1 VTSAIKRPRGRP
13 AIPKE
18 VQRRRLVEAAYRVF
32 ERNRYERTSI
42 ADIVGEAGMSSRS
55 FYDHFA
61 SKEDLVAEIVAET
74 GERLLGAVS
83 EVFTGDVPLDVERNA
98 DLALGVFLHGLPVS
112 AIDLERLGGDAGRR
126 VGEVRRRIV
135 QRLTNLTHA
144 YMGRLL
150 AKGLVARLPER
161 PEVELI
167 LTGIEGMCLRYYS
180 EGRRDELLEIR
191 PLILRLLLTALR

>member
-1 VTSAIKRPRGRP
+1 MSSAIKRPRGRP

-18 VQRRRLVEAAYRVF
+18 VQRRRLIEAAFRVF
-32 ERNRYERTSI
+32 ERHRYERTSV

-55 FYDHFA
+55 FYDHFG

-74 GERLLGAVS
+74 GERLLGELAVVLA
-83 EVFTGDVPLDVERNA
+83 EAPLDVEQTT

-144 YMGRLL
+144 FMGRLFS
-150 AKGLVARLPER
+150 KGLIDRLPER
-161 PEVELI
+161 PEVELV

-180 EGRRDELLEIR
+180 EGRREELLEIR
-191 PLILRLLLTALR
+191 PLILRLLVRALG

>member
-1 VTSAIKRPRGRP
+1 VSTAVKRPRGRP
-13 AIPKE
+13 AIPRE
-18 VQRRRLVEAAYRVF
+18 VQRRRLIEAAFRVF
-32 ERNRYERTSI
+32 ERNRYERTSV

-55 FYDHFA
+55 FYDHFG
-61 SKEDLVAEIVAET
+61 SKEDLVAEMVAEI
-74 GERLLGAVS
+74 GERLLD
-83 EVFTGDVPLDVERNA
+83 EVAEVMAETPENVEKNA
-98 DLALGVFLHGLPVS
+98 DVALGVFLDGLPVS

-126 VGEVRRRIV
+126 IGEVRRRIV

-150 AKGLVARLPER
+150 AKGLVSRLPER

-180 EGRRDELLEIR
+180 EGRREELLEIR
-191 PLILRLLLTALR
+191 PLILRLTLTALA

>member
-1 VTSAIKRPRGRP
+1 MSSAVKRPRGRP

-18 VQRRRLVEAAYRVF
+18 VQRRRLIEAAFRVF
-32 ERNRYERTSI
+32 ERNRYERTSV

-61 SKEDLVAEIVAET
+61 SKEDLVAEIVAEV
-74 GERLLGAVS
+74 GERLLGELS
-83 EVFTGDVPLDVERNA
+83 EVMTEMPLDVERNA
-98 DLALGVFLHGLPVS
+98 DLALGIFLEGLPVS

-135 QRLTNLTHA
+135 QRLTNLTHT
-144 YMGRLL
+144 YLGRLL

-161 PEVELI
+161 AEVEI
-167 LTGIEGMCLRYYS
+167 IMTGIEGMCLRYYS

-191 PLILRLLLTALR
+191 PLILRLLLTALG

>member
-1 VTSAIKRPRGRP
+1 MSSAIKRPRGRP

-18 VQRRRLVEAAYRVF
+18 VQRRRLIEAAFRVF
-32 ERNRYERTSI
+32 ERNRYERTSV

-74 GERLLGAVS
+74 GERLLGAVA

>member
-1 VTSAIKRPRGRP
+1 VSSAVKRPRGRP

-18 VQRRRLVEAAYRVF
+18 VQRRRLIEAAFRVF
-32 ERNRYERTSI
+32 ERNRYERTSV

-61 SKEDLVAEIVAET
+61 SKEDLVAEIVAEV
-74 GERLLGAVS
+74 GERLLGELS
-83 EVFTGDVPLDVERNA
+83 EVMTDMPLDVERNA
-98 DLALGVFLHGLPVS
+98 DLALGIFLEGLPVS

-135 QRLTNLTHA
+135 QRLTNLTHT
-144 YMGRLL
+144 YLGRLL

-161 PEVELI
+161 AEVEI
-167 LTGIEGMCLRYYS
+167 IMTGIEGMCLRYYS

-191 PLILRLLLTALR
+191 PLILRLLLTALG

>member
-1 VTSAIKRPRGRP
+1 VSTAVKRPRGRP
-13 AIPKE
+13 AIPRE
-18 VQRRRLVEAAYRVF
+18 VQRRRLIEAAFRVF
-32 ERNRYERTSI
+32 ERNRYERTSV

-55 FYDHFA
+55 FYDHFG
-61 SKEDLVAEIVAET
+61 SKEDLVAEMVAEI
-74 GERLLGAVS
+74 GERLLD
-83 EVFTGDVPLDVERNA
+83 EVAEVMAETPENVERNA
-98 DLALGVFLHGLPVS
+98 DVALGVFLDGLPVS

-126 VGEVRRRIV
+126 IGEVRRRIV

-150 AKGLVARLPER
+150 AKGLVSRLPER

-180 EGRRDELLEIR
+180 EGRREELLEIR
-191 PLILRLLLTALR
+191 PLILRLTLTALA